1 MDAESEGL
9 EGVIEGMRT
18 ILQYLQAKSFI
29 RTLKINSQARHPPP
43 PVTAG
48 VVWGSSRDVCPV
60 PPLISALPCSSLPAC
75 LPVCVMIYARSLGL

>member
-29 RTLKINSQARHPPP
+29 RTLKINSQARHPPRNRGCR
-43 PVTAG
+43 VG
-48 VVWGSSRDVCPV
+48 LSSRGV
-60 PPLISALPCSSLPAC
+60 LSRHS
-75 LPVCVMIYARSLGL
+75 